1 MHSGRMEPAYPFSF
15 MIVLAGRAVMSEVI
29 GRSMMKQHAISN
41 QQLACW
47 NNASCEHLCEAAN
60 RDKYSSACACTFR
73 SEIDTHLG
81 CHNLCNTSV
90 MHGVNTSKERVILSK
105 FMTRIARNSL
115 SVSVPRK
122 STQLAFRKWGGKE
135 EEKNITFIGPSG
147 PSRCNQ
153 NGKLTS
159 DSFHSVLVL
168 VVSLRPQFFSVDR
181 VFRHRVK
188 CGNRPKNQNKTLPQN
203 HLPRAK
209 YLCVGMFL
217 LFLKIIYHTS
227 NIRAWIFFLVC
238 DRWWL
243 YVRLTVLVLL
253 LRTGPCCKKLCDNNK
268 VPRMFVWKYHTNF
281 ICLFFYFLQLIKHSA
296 PLFLDFVGPLDA
308 IVPLW
313 HCHTHQDCKQQST
326 HATARI

>member
-217 LFLKIIYHTS
+217 LFLKIIYPWLSHVQHS
-227 NIRAWIFFLVC
+227 CVDIFLGVC
-238 DRWWL
+238 SLMAVKQYRSMYVCM

-253 LRTGPCCKKLCDNNK
+253 LRTGPCCKKNDKKNM
-268 VPRMFVWKYHTNF
+268 R
-281 ICLFFYFLQLIKHSA
+281 
-296 PLFLDFVGPLDA
+296 
-308 IVPLW
+308 
-313 HCHTHQDCKQQST
+313 
-326 HATARI
+326 